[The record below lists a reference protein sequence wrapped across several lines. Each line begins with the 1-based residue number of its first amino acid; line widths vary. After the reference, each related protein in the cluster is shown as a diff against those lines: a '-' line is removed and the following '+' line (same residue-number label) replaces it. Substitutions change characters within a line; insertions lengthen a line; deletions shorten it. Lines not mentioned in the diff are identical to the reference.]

1 MSRKKKLLLA
11 AAAILVIAAVAVLI
25 LPSLLREKGL
35 TLSDAE
41 TGRVFAR
48 FPLAEGERFSVT
60 FRHSVNKSDVTEIYE
75 RRGREIWLTGCV
87 YYDFG
92 AGVAEVLEPSWTL
105 ETGGDGEMILG
116 NIEMRMDKLIYSV
129 GTVYDHI
136 LKTDGE
142 TVVLNELCGR
152 NARVRFSIG

>member
-1 MSRKKKLLLA
+1 MALT
-11 AAAILVIAAVAVLI
+11 AAILVIAAVSAFLFFR
-25 LPSLLREKGL
+25 LRPPAL
-35 TLSDAE
+35 TLSE
-41 TGRVFAR
+41 KESGRVLAR
-48 FPLAEGERFSVT
+48 IPLEDGGQFSVT

-105 ETGGDGEMILG
+105 ETGENGEMILA
-116 NIEMRMDKLIYSV
+116 NIEMRMDDLTYIV

-136 LKTDGE
+136 LSVNGDTII
-142 TVVLNELCGR
+142 LNERFGR
-152 NARVRFSIG
+152 NTKIHFSIS